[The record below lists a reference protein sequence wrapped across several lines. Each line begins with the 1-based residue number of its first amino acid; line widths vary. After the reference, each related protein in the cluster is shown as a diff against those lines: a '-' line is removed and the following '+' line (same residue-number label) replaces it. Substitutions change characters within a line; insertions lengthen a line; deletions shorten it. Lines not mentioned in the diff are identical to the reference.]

1 MGSINL
7 LEWLAAHR
15 QPRHLLDLQFIV
27 KGYNS
32 GTADGRDTQGQ
43 ARGKG
48 EGLPGRLRAPL
59 AQHLHMFP
67 NPEVLPSLP
76 VGF

>member
-7 LEWLAAHR
+7 LEWLAALR

-32 GTADGRDTQGQ
+32 GTADGRDAQGQ
-43 ARGKG
+43 ARGKARG
-48 EGLPGRLRAPL
+48 FQAVSGHLWPGTST
-59 AQHLHMFP
+59 FP
-67 NPEVLPSLP
+67 HPEVLPSLH